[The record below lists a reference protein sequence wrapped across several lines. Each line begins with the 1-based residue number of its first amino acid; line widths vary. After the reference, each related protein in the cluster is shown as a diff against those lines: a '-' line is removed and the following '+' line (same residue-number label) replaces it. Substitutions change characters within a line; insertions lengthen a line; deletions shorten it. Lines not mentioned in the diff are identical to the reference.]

1 MTLQRG
7 DIVPHFEVRTVSGER
22 FSYSAIWQ
30 RKNLVLIS
38 LSATAAADED
48 YVRELQRHEAEFSE
62 CDSVYVVTRD
72 GVPGLP
78 APGAL
83 IADQWGEIVH
93 VAAAID
99 GDHMPT
105 PRELLEWVEYVAS
118 RCPECEGEAK

>member
-7 DIVPHFEVRTVSGER
+7 DLVPHFEVRTTSGEL

-38 LSATAAADED
+38 LSATAAENED
-48 YVRELQRHEAEFSE
+48 YLRELQKHDAEFSE
-62 CDSVYVVTRD
+62 RNGVCVVTRD
-72 GVPGLP
+72 DVQGLP
-78 APGAL
+78 APGLL
-83 IADQWGEIVH
+83 ITDQWGEIVH
-93 VAAAID
+93 VLASVD
-99 GDHMPT
+99 VDDLPM

>member
-7 DIVPHFEVRTVSGER
+7 DIVPHFDVRTTRGER

-30 RKNLVLIS
+30 HKNLVLIS
-38 LSATAAADED
+38 LSPAATADED
-48 YVRELQRHEAEFSE
+48 YVRELKRHDAEFSE
-62 CDSVYVVTRD
+62 RNSLCVVTRD

-93 VAAAID
+93 VVAAID
-99 GDHMPT
+99 VDDMLT
-105 PRELLEWVEYVAS
+105 PRELLEWVEYVTS